1 MVMEMENFNEICT
14 SAFFS
19 APVEENIEQSNSEF
33 NQELCK
39 VCDEIEKREL
49 FDSSY
54 DDELYTQCLMVET
67 TLIQQ
72 QVGRGIKRGI
82 TTDENKVTK
91 KAKFDE
97 GASTS
102 SIETNDVDNNK
113 GDDLNIF
120 YSSLIDTVVGKICQ
134 FEKKDSGWSLNQ
146 IKYIDMNVNKFNPL
160 RGSSY
165 INLPQDIKSKKAVI
179 NVKNNDNMCFKWALL
194 SGLYP
199 VCKNVDRVA
208 SYAIHGNKLK
218 FTGISFPVKI
228 ADISKVEKLNNIS
241 INVFGLEYNK
251 EKRCNSVV
259 GPLYLTKCRTPNH
272 INLLYI
278 SNGTNNH
285 YCYIKN
291 LSRLVSSQIS
301 RQHHAVYICDSCLLH
316 FPSKERLNN
325 HQQYDCAH
333 ICTELPNGEDSKK
346 DWFGNATSNN
356 KLKFDKF
363 AKKLEMPFMI
373 YADFKAFLNPIE
385 SCSNDP
391 SKPSTINIQKH
402 EVYSFGYYIKC
413 SYDNRLSKYETY
425 SGSNCAQVFM
435 NRLCEDVKTIVK
447 KNSFQKCHVPL
458 SDEDKIKISNSNICH
473 ICETELNEDLFY
485 DFDWHTGSFRGVAHQ
500 VCSSKYRTP
509 RHIPIFLHN
518 FSHYHAHFIVNAL
531 NLDDDKFEVIPQNK
545 ERYISFSKQLT
556 INNQPV
562 SLRFVDSLKFLSCS
576 LDQLAKNLNDDQFT
590 ELKRNYPNNEDFSR
604 LRRKGIYPYEFM
616 CNSDCLKHP
625 SLPDQ
630 HQFYSSLT
638 DSNISND
645 DYNYA
650 KDIWQ
655 HFKCSSMSDY
665 SNLYLKTDVL
675 LLTDVFEN
683 FRKLCIKTYGLDPA
697 HYYTAPAG
705 IRGGVSQCSNR
716 YARANNKFMEDYD
729 SEKPNSY
736 LTYFDANNLYGWAM
750 SQSLPVG
757 GFEWVDSNTDYN
769 VSDNSDFGY
778 VLEVDLEYPDELHDL
793 HSDFP
798 LCPENICVGNTKE
811 SKLVPNLN
819 NKNKYIIHYRNLKQ
833 CVEMGIKLIKV
844 HRILKFKQSSWLK
857 KYIDLNTSLRTLAT
871 SNFEKDFFKLMNNS
885 VFGKTMENIEKRVN
899 VKLLTHWDNRGKV
912 LGAQDWIAKPEFHSL
927 SIFSEHLVAIQLRKT
942 KLIYDKP
949 IYLGFC
955 ILDISKTLMYEF
967 HYNYM
972 IKKFHNKIKLL
983 YTDTDSL
990 IYQIFTDNFYED
1002 IKPDLLHY
1010 FDTSDYPENNIY
1022 GYPKINKKKLGFFKD
1037 ENNGK
1042 VLKEFVGLRSKMYA
1056 LEIEDKFIAK
1066 TKGVNKSV
1074 TKKMNMENYKS
1085 CLFNKNVLYC
1095 SMLRFKS
1102 IKHTIFT
1109 QKINKTSLSY
1119 NDTKRCIMDNNIDT
1133 LAWGH
1138 YKLR

>member
-1 MVMEMENFNEICT
+1 MENFSEMCT

-19 APVEENIEQSNSEF
+19 APIEENIEQFNSEF
-33 NQELCK
+33 NQELHK
-39 VCDEIEKREL
+39 VCDEMEKREL

-54 DDELYTQCLMVET
+54 DDELYNQCLMVET

-113 GDDLNIF
+113 VECDTCHVYINKRYLNNHLKSNTHKNNLLKSHNSLTNVTVVETAFGNRILTYRINSKTLQSVQYFETPESFLNSLKIDILFLINECIQQHTILKINFILHADFIQQTKDIKNTFDFQTFNYIICQGDDLNIF

-165 INLPQDIKSKKAVI
+165 IDLPQDIKSKKAVI

-199 VCKNVDRVA
+199 VCKSVDRVA

-251 EKRCNSVV
+251 EKKCNSVV

-301 RQHHAVYICDSCLLH
+301 SHHHAVYICDSCLLH
-316 FPSKERLNN
+316 FPSEERLNN

-333 ICTELPNGEDSKK
+333 ICTELPNG
-346 DWFGNATSNN
+346 SNN

-363 AKKLEMPFMI
+363 AKKLEMPFVV
-373 YADFKAFLNPIE
+373 YADFEAFLNPIE

-425 SGSNCAQVFM
+425 SGPNCAQVFM

-447 KNSFQKCHVPL
+447 KNSFQKCPVPL
-458 SDEDKIKISNSNICH
+458 SDEDKIKISNSSMCH
-473 ICETELNEDLFY
+473 ICETELNGDPFN
-485 DFDWHTGSFRGVAHQ
+485 DFD
-500 VCSSKYRTP
+500 C
-509 RHIPIFLHN
+509 
-518 FSHYHAHFIVNAL
+518 
-531 NLDDDKFEVIPQNK
+531 
-545 ERYISFSKQLT
+545 
-556 INNQPV
+556 
-562 SLRFVDSLKFLSCS
+562 

-590 ELKRNYPNNEDFSR
+590 ELKRNYPNNEDFSL
-604 LRRKGIYPYEFM
+604 LRRK
-616 CNSDCLKHP
+616 
-625 SLPDQ
+625 
-630 HQFYSSLT
+630 
-638 DSNISND
+638 
-645 DYNYA
+645 
-650 KDIWQ
+650 
-655 HFKCSSMSDY
+655 
-665 SNLYLKTDVL
+665 
-675 LLTDVFEN
+675 
-683 FRKLCIKTYGLDPA
+683 
-697 HYYTAPAG
+697 AG

-716 YARANNKFMEDYD
+716 FARANNKFMEDYD

-750 SQSLPVG
+750 FQSLPVG
-757 GFEWVDSNTDYN
+757 GFEWIDSNTDYN
-769 VSDNSDFGY
+769 VPDNSDFGY
-778 VLEVDLEYPDELHDL
+778 VLEVDLEYPDELHNL

-798 LCPENICVGNTKE
+798 LCPENIC
-811 SKLVPNLN
+811 
-819 NKNKYIIHYRNLKQ
+819 
-833 CVEMGIKLIKV
+833 
-844 HRILKFKQSSWLK
+844 
-857 KYIDLNTSLRTLAT
+857 
-871 SNFEKDFFKLMNNS
+871 
-885 VFGKTMENIEKRVN
+885 NI
-899 VKLLTHWDNRGKV
+899 
-912 LGAQDWIAKPEFHSL
+912 
-927 SIFSEHLVAIQLRKT
+927 
-942 KLIYDKP
+942 
-949 IYLGFC
+949 
-955 ILDISKTLMYEF
+955 
-967 HYNYM
+967 
-972 IKKFHNKIKLL
+972 
-983 YTDTDSL
+983 
-990 IYQIFTDNFYED
+990 
-1002 IKPDLLHY
+1002 
-1010 FDTSDYPENNIY
+1010 
-1022 GYPKINKKKLGFFKD
+1022 
-1037 ENNGK
+1037 
-1042 VLKEFVGLRSKMYA
+1042 
-1056 LEIEDKFIAK
+1056 
-1066 TKGVNKSV
+1066 
-1074 TKKMNMENYKS
+1074 
-1085 CLFNKNVLYC
+1085 
-1095 SMLRFKS
+1095 
-1102 IKHTIFT
+1102 
-1109 QKINKTSLSY
+1109 
-1119 NDTKRCIMDNNIDT
+1119 
-1133 LAWGH
+1133 
-1138 YKLR
+1138 